1 MWMALALLALAAWT
15 FLALAHGRFWRASER
30 LDKAPAPAGWP
41 DVAILIPARNEAAT
55 IGPVV
60 TAHLAA
66 RYPGH
71 ARLFLVDDQ
80 STDGTGEVATKAA
93 AAAGAVPAERFTL
106 LRAPP
111 LPEGWSGKLWAL
123 DTAVAEA
130 ARAMPGAR
138 WLLLTDADIVHGPD
152 LLANLVAEAEAKDL
166 ALLSVMARLDARGPW
181 GGLLIPAFIY
191 FFQLLYPF
199 PRVND
204 PGSGVAG
211 AAGGVVLVRRDAL
224 EAIGGLASIRG
235 ALIDDCTLAARVK
248 AGPPRAAIRL
258 VLADERAD
266 AVSLRDNRAYGGI
279 RDMVARTAFT
289 QLGYSP
295 WKLAGTLVG
304 LGLVFLVPPALL
316 LLWPLHGEG
325 WAAALGALAWA
336 LMAITWVPTL
346 KDMGRPLW
354 LAPLLPV
361 AALFYCWFTL
371 LSALRHWAGRGGQWK
386 GRSYPVG

>member
-1 MWMALALLALAAWT
+1 MWMALALFALAAWAW
-15 FLALAHGRFWRASER
+15 LALAHGRFWLASER
-30 LDKAPAPAGWP
+30 LEAAPAPAAWP

-55 IGPVV
+55 IGQVV

-71 ARLFLVDDQ
+71 ARLFLVDDA
-80 STDGTGEVATKAA
+80 STDGTGEVATRAA
-93 AAAGAVPAERFTL
+93 EAAGAGQAERLTL

-123 DTAVAEA
+123 STAAAEA
-130 ARAMPGAR
+130 GLRMPDAR
-138 WLLLTDADIVHGPD
+138 WFLLTDADIVHGPD

-166 ALLSVMARLDARGPW
+166 ALLSVMARLDSRAAW
-181 GGLLIPAFIY
+181 GGLLMPAFIY

-204 PGSGVAG
+204 SKSRVAG
-211 AAGGVVLVRRDAL
+211 AAGGVVLIRRDAL
-224 EAIGGLASIRG
+224 EGIGGLASIRG

-248 AGPPRAAIRL
+248 AGPPRTNIRL
-258 VLADERAD
+258 VLADARAD
-266 AVSLRDNRAYGGI
+266 AVSLRDNRDYGGI

-304 LGLVFLVPPALL
+304 LGLVFLVPPALA
-316 LLWPLHGEG
+316 LLWPLHGDG
-325 WAAALGALAWA
+325 WAAALAALAWA

-346 KDMGRPLW
+346 RDMERPLW

-361 AALFYCWFTL
+361 AALLYCWFTL